1 MKILIIG
8 GGGREHAIA
17 AAFAAENAGHEI
29 VLSPGNAGIALEYP
43 CVILEGQAKIVEW
56 CLREKPSL
64 VFIGPEQPLAEG
76 LADLLNEHKIPCIG
90 PSQAAARIET
100 SKIFAK
106 ELMAKA
112 NVPTASWT
120 AFDDPG
126 LALKHIIAKG
136 NYPLVIKA
144 DALAAGKGVFIVR
157 SESEA
162 QAAFQELSALC
173 GTGSSVVVEEFLEG
187 WEVSLFAFT
196 DGEDFQTTLF
206 VQDYKQIGDRDTGP
220 NTGGMGAVCPILEAE
235 PYRRQIEAEI
245 ISPILKAMRD
255 AGCPYRGILYCGLMI
270 TARGPC
276 ILEFNCRL
284 GDPET
289 QALLPLLQTPLSEV
303 CAAILQNR
311 VRKLRLEWKDQYS
324 VCVVLASAG
333 YPGSFQKGF
342 PIRLSKGLASR
353 IYFSGVKSQS
363 GSLIT
368 SGGRVL
374 SLVALDESM
383 ETARRNVYRDVGETD
398 FTGKCYR
405 SDVSLRLNAL

>member
-29 VLSPGNAGIALEYP
+29 VLSPGNAGIALEHP
-43 CVILEGQAKIVEW
+43 CVILESQAEIVEW
-56 CLREKPSL
+56 CLRENPGL
-64 VFIGPEQPLAEG
+64 VFIGPEKPLAEG
-76 LADLLNEHKIPCIG
+76 LADLLNEHNIPCIG

-106 ELMAKA
+106 EMMAKA
-112 NVPTASWT
+112 QIPTASW
-120 AFDDPG
+120 ASFDNPQS
-126 LALKHIIAKG
+126 ALQHIKEMG
-136 NYPLVIKA
+136 TYPVVIKA

-162 QAAFQELSALC
+162 EAAIQEL
-173 GTGSSVVVEEFLEG
+173 GSLIGESSNLVVEEFLEG

-196 DGEDFQTTLF
+196 DGEDFRSTLF
-206 VQDYKQIGDRDTGP
+206 AQDYKQIGEQDTGP
-220 NTGGMGAVCPILEAE
+220 NTGGMGAVCPIPQAE
-235 PYRRQIEAEI
+235 PYRLQIETEI

-255 AGCPYRGILYCGLMI
+255 QGCPYRGILYCGLMI
-270 TARGPC
+270 TARGPYV
-276 ILEFNCRL
+276 LEFNCRL

-289 QALLPLLQTPLSEV
+289 QALLPLLKTPLSEV
-303 CAAILQNR
+303 CGAILQNR
-311 VRKLRLEWKDQYS
+311 VRGLNLEWRGQSS

-333 YPGSFQKGF
+333 YPREFQQGF
-342 PIRLSKGLASR
+342 PLRLNKGLASQVF
-353 IYFSGVKSQS
+353 YSGVKSQS
-363 GSLIT
+363 GDLVT

-374 SLVALDESM
+374 SLVALDSSM
-383 ETARRNVYRDVGETD
+383 EAARRNVYQDVGATD

-405 SDVSLRLNAL
+405 SDISLRRNAL